1 MEKVLNKLGITSFK
15 QVANFNKKDIA
26 KVTDA
31 IDTFPDRIERD
42 NWVGGAKKEYKKKY
56 GKKA

>member
-31 IDTFPDRIERD
+31 IAER
-42 NWVGGAKKEYKKKY
+42 NTVRRPSRLLV
-56 GKKA
+56 